1 MKQALSIAAAT
12 AVTSCSSLTD
22 AFVLTRTLN
31 LLHSMYSCSS
41 SVSTSVSFM
50 TPPDGPPAGSFFH
63 QVPNDEDDED
73 FEDEVME
80 DLLGTFTLDAQSSA
94 TANQDR
100 SPDDNYNTTAVP
112 AEDFDGTVFKLIRQQ
127 RKKPLASQPSTING
141 VPTAGFGKR
150 KVGGKYE
157 TGTRNTSFKKSSS
170 YVAIGPKGTVTP
182 PEPINDPSRPQLDD
196 QGYTLYTNEETGEKS
211 RVFEALVDYPCVF
224 TMKIVGSND
233 GSFVEDI
240 LAVVADA
247 TDSEMGDI
255 SHSTKAIGK
264 WTSVTV
270 QAEVQSSEML
280 YTLYEKVDL
289 DPRVKFKF

>member
-1 MKQALSIAAAT
+1 MKRALSIAAAT
-12 AVTSCSSLTD
+12 AITSGSCLTD
-22 AFVLTRTLN
+22 AFVLPTK
-31 LLHSMYSCSS
+31 MYVHQLSISS
-41 SVSTSVSFM
+41 SASSSIACSM
-50 TPPDGPPAGSFFH
+50 TPLNGPPAGSFFH
-63 QVPNDEDDED
+63 RIPNEEN
-73 FEDEVME
+73 EDEVMD
-80 DLLGTFTLDAQSSA
+80 DLLGS
-94 TANQDR
+94 TANQDV
-100 SPDDNYNTTAVP
+100 DNATVVP
-112 AEDFDGTVFKLIRQQ
+112 ADDFDDVLSKMIRQR

-141 VPTAGFGKR
+141 IPTAGFGKLKHGENNKR
-150 KVGGKYE
+150 
-157 TGTRNTSFKKSSS
+157 GTRKAFTKSSS
-170 YVAIGPKGTVTP
+170 YVAIGPGGTVTP
-182 PEPINDPSRPQLDD
+182 PEPINDPSRPQMDD

-224 TMKIVGSND
+224 TMKIVGAND

-247 TDSEMGDI
+247 TESEMGDI

-270 QAEVQSSEML
+270 QAAVQSSEML